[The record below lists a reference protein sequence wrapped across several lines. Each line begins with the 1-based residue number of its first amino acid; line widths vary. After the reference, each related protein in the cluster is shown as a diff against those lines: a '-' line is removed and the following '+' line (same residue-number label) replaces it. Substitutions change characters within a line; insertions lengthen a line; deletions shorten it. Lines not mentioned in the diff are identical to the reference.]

1 MEAVTRA
8 PVGLLFDQTGPV
20 VAVDC
25 VADPT
30 DERMAAAAA
39 LLAQWELDELG
50 DARGTP
56 VEEVAQSVWSHPLGL
71 SSLMAVAESGS
82 RVIGAAHL
90 TLDTSN
96 PQTAW
101 VRWLVVDPARRRG
114 GVGGALVAALQRA
127 ARAAGFAQLGH
138 AALADSNGAIG
149 FGTAIGAKAGL
160 VVEQNRLVIADLP
173 PGLLDGWIAR
183 SSERALGYSLV
194 VFNNECPEEY
204 LERCARAFELMNTAP
219 DQASEPLTVDADRV
233 RAGLAVH
240 AGRGDGF
247 HTTVRHDP
255 SGELVAL
262 TELRH
267 IRFRP
272 WHAGQG
278 DTCTDPAHRDK
289 GLGRWIKAYNLQ
301 WLLDKHPEVEE
312 IDTWNADGNE
322 PMLAINRELGYR
334 RLRRWR
340 HWRLPT

>member
-1 MEAVTRA
+1 MISVES
-8 PVGLLFDQTGPV
+8 
-20 VAVDC
+20 

-30 DERMAAAAA
+30 DDRVAEAAV
-39 LLAQWELDELG
+39 LLARWELDELG
-50 DARGTP
+50 DARCTP

-71 SSLMAVAESGS
+71 STRVVIAESGS
-82 RVIGAAHL
+82 RVVGAAHL

-96 PQTAW
+96 PLTAW
-101 VRWLVVDPARRRG
+101 VRWLVVDPTCRRRG
-114 GVGGALVAALQRA
+114 VGSALVTELQRE
-127 ARAAGFAQLGH
+127 ARAAGFGQLGH
-138 AALADSNGAIG
+138 AALTDSSLASA

-160 VVEQNRLVIADLP
+160 AVEQNRLVIADLP
-173 PGLLDGWIAR
+173 SGLLDRWIAR
-183 SSERALGYSLV
+183 SSERASDYSLV

-204 LERCARAFELMNTAP
+204 LERCARAFEIMNTAP
-219 DQASEPLTVDADRV
+219 DQASDPLSVDADRV

-240 AGRGDGF
+240 AGRGEGF

-278 DTCTDPAHRDK
+278 DTCTHPAHRDK
-289 GLGRWIKAYNLQ
+289 GLGRWIKAHNLR
-301 WLLDKHPEVEE
+301 WLLDKHPEVEQV
-312 IDTWNADGNE
+312 DTWNADGNE
-322 PMLAINRELGYR
+322 PMLAINRELGFQ
-334 RLRRWR
+334 RLRTWH